1 MTTTGTYPEATGT
14 GVTSQP
20 GWLARA
26 AAIAGVAGIG
36 MAIYQVA
43 TPGPAG
49 SDFDSWDDFV
59 LRDGLFLV
67 YLVSSIAAVTGAWRA
82 GLATRISARLVAL
95 GYGLISMGVLASIAL
110 REDPDWFF
118 ALGGPGILMSAAGFV
133 VLAVSG
139 IRRATL
145 PVWAALLAG
154 VGGLVAIIMA
164 ELGTTVLV
172 ASFWLY
178 VASIANRNDRR

>member
-1 MTTTGTYPEATGT
+1 MTTSTDPERTRN
-14 GVTSQP
+14 GVTQEP
-20 GWLARA
+20 GWLVPA

-43 TPGPAG
+43 TPGPPG
-49 SDFDSWDDFV
+49 SDFDSCDDFV

-67 YLVSSIAAVTGAWRA
+67 YLLASIAAVTGAWRA
-82 GLATRISARLVAL
+82 GLATRVSARLVAV
-95 GYGLISMGVLASIAL
+95 GYGLISVGVVASIAL

-118 ALGGPGILMSAAGFV
+118 ALGGPGILLSAAGFV
-133 VLAVSG
+133 ILAVSG
-139 IRRATL
+139 VRRSRL

-154 VGGLVAIIMA
+154 VGGLVAIVMA

-178 VASIANRNDRR
+178 VASLVHRAHVR

>member
-1 MTTTGTYPEATGT
+1 MSTSTEPERTRTGMTER
-14 GVTSQP
+14 P
-20 GWLARA
+20 GWLAA
-26 AAIAGVAGIG
+26 AATIAGLAGIG

-43 TPGPAG
+43 TPGPPG

-59 LRDGLFLV
+59 LRDGLLLV
-67 YLVSSIAAVTGAWRA
+67 YLLASIAAVTGARRA
-82 GLATRISARLVAL
+82 GLATRVSARLVAV
-95 GYGLISMGVLASIAL
+95 GYGLISVGVAASLAL
-110 REDPDWFF
+110 REDPEWFF
-118 ALGGPGILMSAAGFV
+118 ALGGPGILLSAAGFI

-139 IRRATL
+139 VRRSRL

-154 VGGLVAIIMA
+154 VGGLVAIVMS

-178 VASIANRNDRR
+178 VASITHRSCMR